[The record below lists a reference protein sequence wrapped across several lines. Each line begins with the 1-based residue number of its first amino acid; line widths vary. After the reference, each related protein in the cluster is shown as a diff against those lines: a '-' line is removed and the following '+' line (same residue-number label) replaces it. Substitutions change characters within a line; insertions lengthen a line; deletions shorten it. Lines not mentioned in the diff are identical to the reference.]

1 MSKFNDEH
9 AGSAGLSGA
18 GVGGAVPMCAGRPV
32 GAALNMNADISV
44 QQAMQRALSSGAASA
59 ASLAARKPGPIGAP
73 VAAVPAP
80 VAARAPAA
88 APVQAVGAHR
98 GGGVVT
104 YSNENKTVVALVER
118 VIRFSMSMAGTL
130 AAMQADSSKAV
141 FKFRVPIPEDTRSH
155 RAVLKTVKVLRA
167 SSTSRQEL
175 GVYFGDLKSR
185 FEQSTSDGS
194 KGVEFHAAL
203 PRNDQPACTKKETVY
218 ELDGMFN
225 PRHIAMYGEHTS
237 VDDLMAPGQVEVNE
251 KTQQASVWMD
261 SAIGAV
267 IMSNN
272 VFGKAPVHEVDGKRF
287 FNIGLADARSIAQ
300 QIYDQIISDRTFKK
314 TLTDLQNFDVR
325 LVPLNASGVFTDV
338 PELNVEPSEVVT
350 TELNRGFSVNL
361 LCEMTVLMVPRLDD
375 AGAACARP

>member
-1 MSKFNDEH
+1 MSKSNDEY

-18 GVGGAVPMCAGRPV
+18 GVGGAVPVCAGRPAV
-32 GAALNMNADISV
+32 AVLHANADISV

-59 ASLAARKPGPIGAP
+59 ASLAARKPGQIGAP

-118 VIRFSMSMAGTL
+118 VIRFSMSMTGTL

-141 FKFRVPIPEDTRSH
+141 FKFRVPIPENTRSH

-175 GVYFGDLKSR
+175 GVYFGDLKER
-185 FEQSTSDGS
+185 FMQSMSDGS
-194 KGVEFHAAL
+194 EGAPFHTAL
-203 PRNDQPACTKKETVY
+203 PRNDQPACTKKDTVY

-225 PRHIAMYGEHTS
+225 ARHIAMYGEHTS
-237 VDDLMAPGQVEVNE
+237 VDDLMAQLEVNE